1 MLEAGAVV
9 IGRTRIDAN
18 DLIRETAVSSAYP
31 DVVAWLQEAV
41 RRPSTD
47 REALAAF
54 GPRDGR

>member
-1 MLEAGAVV
+1 M